1 MGEGERPVDNL
12 THLVGAQHSPPGQAI
27 QLHRHPAAIPVIRI
41 RETDLPFYAGAEPIP
56 NDPATPEGR
65 YRKDFRTGWL
75 DGYQDGRAIISYML
89 KPPPGEPRPRPT
101 IINKPNGRNG
111 GRNDET

>member
-1 MGEGERPVDNL
+1 MTNGTTPEGFHPPNRRRTNL
-12 THLVGAQHSPPGQAI
+12 RKIGDTGGSLRGYQDGYSAGHASAF
-27 QLHRHPAAIPVIRI
+27 PVIRI
-41 RETDLPFYAGAEPIP
+41 PEADLSFYAGAEPIP

-89 KPPPGEPRPRPT
+89 KPPPGEP
-101 IINKPNGRNG
+101 
-111 GRNDET
+111 